1 MIFDEQK
8 VDINTYFWDYLMEN
22 KGLFFLYCCL
32 LFTYPLQRVI
42 LPKYY
47 GKLISSL
54 NKGLDK
60 QCLQN
65 AKILLYIFVFVQIA
79 FALFHK
85 VQGMLVPKFS
95 EFSIQKIFSNLL
107 NNRKLNYEN
116 LETGE
121 ILAKIIKV
129 PNIIFKYL
137 DLLRSMIFSQM
148 IVMAVTAFHYYSI
161 SYTMF
166 FTFIGLLIGI
176 ITLQIITYKVTMDVE
191 LKREEEKDSIYQH
204 FQDLL
209 NNLIS
214 VVICKQE
221 NYEKSYLHEKFKPF
235 IDIFNKSL
243 NLNFIM
249 RLVFA
254 LFNVISFSLLN
265 ILLYREYQNKHISK
279 EQFVSSFIVTYS
291 ILGLFSEAN
300 YSVRSVVDMFSQI
313 HDMENYFNAKSD
325 LDDVVK
331 QEKEDKPFSNGA
343 ITFQN
348 VSYQYNENSE
358 FKNKYAY
365 ALKNIN
371 LTIEKNENVAIV
383 GEIGSGKSTLVKLL
397 LKFFEPSDGTIIL
410 NGVPLQQISRNEL
423 YDHIFYIPQKPKLMN
438 RTLYENLFY
447 GFDISIMNKEKNV
460 KISKDMMRQ
469 MKLEEN
475 IIDIFMEK
483 MDQPLGVDGVKLSG
497 GQRQIVWMIRAML
510 RKPSII
516 IFDEPTASLDK
527 ENKKKIIDLIKIMG
541 KDKTILI
548 ISHDETDASFR
559 QIHMKQGTVIKQE
572 QVEKQHVLSWF

>member
-221 NYEKSYLHEKFKPF
+221 KYEKSYLHEKFKPF

>member
-1 MIFDEQK
+1 M
-8 VDINTYFWDYLMEN
+8 
-22 KGLFFLYCCL
+22 
-32 LFTYPLQRVI
+32 FTYPLQRVI

-221 NYEKSYLHEKFKPF
+221 K
-235 IDIFNKSL
+235 
-243 NLNFIM
+243 
-249 RLVFA
+249 
-254 LFNVISFSLLN
+254 
-265 ILLYREYQNKHISK
+265 
-279 EQFVSSFIVTYS
+279 
-291 ILGLFSEAN
+291 
-300 YSVRSVVDMFSQI
+300 
-313 HDMENYFNAKSD
+313 
-325 LDDVVK
+325 
-331 QEKEDKPFSNGA
+331 
-343 ITFQN
+343 
-348 VSYQYNENSE
+348 
-358 FKNKYAY
+358 
-365 ALKNIN
+365 
-371 LTIEKNENVAIV
+371 
-383 GEIGSGKSTLVKLL
+383 
-397 LKFFEPSDGTIIL
+397 
-410 NGVPLQQISRNEL
+410 
-423 YDHIFYIPQKPKLMN
+423 
-438 RTLYENLFY
+438 YENIY
-447 GFDISIMNKEKNV
+447 CK
-460 KISKDMMRQ
+460 KISHSA
-469 MKLEEN
+469 LS
-475 IIDIFMEK
+475 
-483 MDQPLGVDGVKLSG
+483 VD
-497 GQRQIVWMIRAML
+497 
-510 RKPSII
+510 
-516 IFDEPTASLDK
+516 
-527 ENKKKIIDLIKIMG
+527 
-541 KDKTILI
+541 
-548 ISHDETDASFR
+548 
-559 QIHMKQGTVIKQE
+559 
-572 QVEKQHVLSWF
+572 

>member
-148 IVMAVTAFHYYSI
+148 IVMVVTAFHYYSI

-221 NYEKSYLHEKFKPF
+221 KYEKSYLHEKFKPF
-235 IDIFNKSL
+235 IEIFNKSL

-291 ILGLFSEAN
+291 ILSLFSEAN

-325 LDDVVK
+325 LDDAVK

-358 FKNKYAY
+358 FKEKYAY

-397 LKFFEPSDGTIIL
+397 LKFFEPNDGTIIL

-460 KISKDMMRQ
+460 QIAKEMMRQ

-483 MDQPLGVDGVKLSG
+483 MNQPLGVDGVKLSG

-572 QVEKQHVLSWF
+572 QVKKQHVLSWF